1 VKKNF
6 KIKKETKPIDCSKI
20 SAALL
25 KNFTE
30 LMSSFY
36 EMQSSFLSD
45 LYLKYESIETANIIL
60 CFAKN
65 THLEIIREREKYM
78 NHDISLN
85 NFWHNLSSIKKPAHK
100 IVNIVNITGL
110 PKETARRKI
119 KLLINKNYVTHEKKI
134 KEYFWNISEK
144 DKKDYFIRAETEINI
159 LSKFISTNAKYLNIN
174 LNQEDIVNEIKTYFS
189 FYWFHFLSCQL
200 NWLYMWQNKIKD
212 MDLILIA
219 LQAVL
224 PALNYVEKKQ
234 DLKDLSLENL
244 YLLVGKTNS
253 EYRKSNAG
261 ISASSISQVTGIPRP
276 TCMRKLNT
284 LVNFGTLVRDEKT
297 KRYFLNQLAEN
308 RTRNILTK
316 DNVLNTVNIFS
327 EYLCLVLNSMINN
340 QKKQNIA

>member
-1 VKKNF
+1 MRKNL
-6 KIKKETKPIDCSKI
+6 KIKPETKSVDCNKI
-20 SAALL
+20 SSALL
-25 KNFTE
+25 NHFTE

>member
-1 VKKNF
+1 
-6 KIKKETKPIDCSKI
+6 
-20 SAALL
+20 
-25 KNFTE
+25 
-30 LMSSFY
+30 MSSFY

-144 DKKDYFIRAETEINI
+144 DKKDYFIRTETEINI

-200 NWLYMWQNKIKD
+200 NWLHMWQNKIKD